1 MKKLITT
8 ALLTALCTISAS
20 ALATPI
26 AMTGAF
32 ASSDMANNNYS
43 AVFSGKS
50 FLPADYTVNSLT
62 YSFSFRDDGSDM
74 FTTSGPVSTGSN
86 MTGWMPHT
94 SISYA
99 RYLTNYATV
108 ERTGQQESAALS
120 IGGVALGTGSTALTE
135 SSTTAS
141 SPLQVKYEGT
151 GCYSYQCY
159 DFYTKSWTDTTTITR
174 DYTGAFTISGIISNQ
189 SIIDELLRSDQL
201 TLNLNVVGDL
211 VLTNSQLLLDYTK
224 VVASAEVPEPS
235 SILLALA
242 GLAGLGAVRRRS
254 KRVAA

>member
-1 MKKLITT
+1 MKKLIAT

-50 FLPADYTVNSLT
+50 FLPADYTVNSLS
-62 YSFSFRDDGSDM
+62 YSFSFRDDASDT
-74 FTTSGPVSTGSN
+74 FTTSAPVLTKST
-86 MTGWMPHT
+86 MTDWMPHT
-94 SISYA
+94 SVSYA
-99 RYLTNYATV
+99 RYQTNYETV
-108 ERTGQQESAALS
+108 QRTGQQESAALS
-120 IGGVALGTGSTALTE
+120 IGGVVLGTGSTAWTE
-135 SSTTAS
+135 SSTTSS
-141 SPLQVKYEGT
+141 SPLMATYEGQL
-151 GCYSYQCY
+151 CYYACY
-159 DFYTKSWTDTTTITR
+159 HFYTKSSTETTTITR
-174 DYTGAFTISGIISNQ
+174 DSTGAFTISGIISNA

-201 TLNLNVVGDL
+201 TLNLQVAGDL
-211 VLTNSQLLLDYTK
+211 ILTNSQLLLDYTK

>member
-8 ALLTALCTISAS
+8 ALLTTLCTISAA

-32 ASSDMANNNYS
+32 ASSDLANNNYS

-50 FLPADYTVNSLT
+50 FLPTDYTVNSLA
-62 YSFSFRDDGSDM
+62 YSFSFRDDGADV
-74 FTTSGPVSTGSN
+74 FTTSAPVSTGSS
-86 MTGWMPHT
+86 MTGWRPHT
-94 SISYA
+94 AVSFA
-99 RYLTNYATV
+99 RYLTKYATV
-108 ERTGQQESAALS
+108 ERTSQQESAALS
-120 IGGVALGTGSTALTE
+120 IGDVVLGTGSTALTE
-135 SSTTAS
+135 SSKTTS
-141 SPLQVKYEGT
+141 SPLHAKYEGK
-151 GCYSYQCY
+151 GCFYHHCY
-159 DFYTKSWTDTTTITR
+159 AFYTKSWTDTTTITR

-201 TLNLNVVGDL
+201 TLNLKVAGDL
-211 VLTNSQLLLDYTK
+211 ILTNSQLLLDYTE
-224 VVASAEVPEPS
+224 VVAAAEVPEPS

-254 KRVAA
+254 KRATA

>member
-8 ALLTALCTISAS
+8 ALLTTLCTISAA

-32 ASSDMANNNYS
+32 ASSDLANNNYS

-50 FLPADYTVNSLT
+50 FLPTDYTVNSLA
-62 YSFSFRDDGSDM
+62 YSFSFRDDGADTFM
-74 FTTSGPVSTGSN
+74 TSAPVSTGSS
-86 MTGWMPHT
+86 MTGWRPHT
-94 SISYA
+94 AVSFA

-108 ERTGQQESAALS
+108 NRTGQQESAALS
-120 IGGVALGTGSTALTE
+120 IGDVVLGTGSTALTE
-135 SSTTAS
+135 SSKTTS
-141 SPLQVKYEGT
+141 SPLHAKYEGK
-151 GCYSYQCY
+151 GCFYNHCY
-159 DFYTKSWTDTTTITR
+159 GFYTKSWTDTTTITR

-254 KRVAA
+254 KRATV

>member
-8 ALLTALCTISAS
+8 ALLTALCTISAA

-26 AMTGAF
+26 AMTGTF

-62 YSFSFRDDGSDM
+62 YSFSFRDDGTDM
-74 FTTSGPVSTGSN
+74 FTTSAPVSTGSS
-86 MTGWMPHT
+86 MTGWLPHT
-94 SISYA
+94 SVSYA
-99 RYLTNYATV
+99 RYLTNYETV
-108 ERTGQQESAALS
+108 LRTGQQESATLS
-120 IGGVALGTGSTALTE
+120 IGGVALGTGSTAWTE
-135 SSTTAS
+135 SSTKSA
-141 SPLQVKYEGT
+141 SPLLATYEGI
-151 GCYSYQCY
+151 GCNYYACY
-159 DFYTKSWTDTTTITR
+159 HLYTKSSTETTTITR
-174 DYTGAFTISGIISNQ
+174 DSTGAFTISGIISNR

-254 KRVAA
+254 KRAAT